1 MIHYIVASHGAL
13 ASGFKSALGVL
24 LGNVENVDFIDCYVD
39 DRNPKEL
46 IKNVVEALDDDTTL
60 VMFSDLYGGSVC
72 QIMNE
77 FMERPNTYQVAGV
90 NLSMLIELLAQNKD
104 DISLEELKACVGSMK
119 DSLQC
124 VILDDT
130 NDDETDFF

>member
-13 ASGFKSALGVL
+13 ASGFKSALRVL
-24 LGNVENVDFIDCYVD
+24 LGTVENVDFIDCYVD
-39 DRNPKEL
+39 EKNPKEL
-46 IKNVVEALDDDTTL
+46 IRSAVEAVDDDTTL

-77 FMERPNTYQVAGV
+77 FMDRPKTYQVAGI
-90 NLSMLIELLAQNKD
+90 NLSLLIELLAQNKD
-104 DISLEELKACVGSMK
+104 DITLDELKICVDSMK

-124 VILDDT
+124 VVLDDASD
-130 NDDETDFF
+130 NETDFF

>member
-39 DRNPKEL
+39 ESNPKEL
-46 IKNVVEALDDDTTL
+46 IKNAVESVDDDTTL
-60 VMFSDLYGGSVC
+60 LLFSDLYGGSVC

-77 FMERPNTYQVAGV
+77 FMDRPKTYQVAGV
-90 NLSMLIELLAQNKD
+90 NLALLIELLAQNKE
-104 DISLEELKACVGSMK
+104 DITLDELKMCVDSMK

-124 VILDDT
+124 IVLDET
-130 NDDETDFF
+130 SDDEADFF